1 MMYKLTTP
9 VTEDEIR
16 QIKIGDILYL
26 SGRIF
31 TARDGAHKRAI
42 ELVKKGK
49 KLPFDVAGLALWHCG
64 PIVKRVGKEWKV
76 VSAGSTTSSR
86 MEIYEEDLLK
96 HFPIRIIIGKGGMGS
111 KTTLAMKKLGVIYGS
126 LTGGCAA
133 LAAQK
138 VLKVEDVKW
147 LDLGMPEAVW
157 ILQVKDLGP
166 IIVTIDSH
174 GNNMHKLLMMKVH
187 KRVEMIR
194 KQI

>member
-1 MMYKLTTP
+1 MIYKLTTP

-16 QIKIGDILYL
+16 QLKIGDILYI

-42 ELVKKGK
+42 GLAKEGK
-49 KLPFDVAGLALWHCG
+49 KLPFEVEGLALWHCG
-64 PIVKRVGKEWKV
+64 PIVKRIGKEWKV
-76 VSAGSTTSSR
+76 VSAGSTTSGR
-86 MEIYEEDLLK
+86 MEMFEEDLLR

-111 KTTLAMKKLGVIYGS
+111 KTTLAMKKFGVIYGS

-147 LDLGMPEAVW
+147 LDLGMPEALW

-166 IIVTIDSH
+166 IIVSIDSH
-174 GNNMHKLLMMKVH
+174 GNNMHELLMIKVS

>member
-1 MMYKLTTP
+1 MYKLTTP

-16 QIKIGDILYL
+16 QLKIGDILYI

-42 ELVKKGK
+42 GLANKGK
-49 KLPFDVAGLALWHCG
+49 KLPFDIEGLALWHCG
-64 PIVKRVGKEWKV
+64 PIVKSLGKEWKV
-76 VSAGSTTSSR
+76 VSAGCTTSSR
-86 MEIYEEDLLK
+86 MEMFEEALLK
-96 HFPIRIIIGKGGMGS
+96 YFPIRIIIGKGGMGS
-111 KTTLAMKKLGVIYGS
+111 KTTLAMKKFGAVYGS

-138 VLKVEDVKW
+138 VLKVEDVIW
-147 LDLGMPEAVW
+147 LDLGMPEALW

-166 IIVTIDSH
+166 MIVSIDSH
-174 GNNMHKLLMMKVH
+174 GNNLHELLMIKVR